1 MKWHFCCFL
10 IQYPHLLGLKMAS
23 KLIYVDSKKI
33 FRSLPDPNFSE
44 GFSWLLRKNWY
55 VQTLWRHLEL
65 WPCFRR
71 ILGKKVYVWYW
82 SGFMQGSKENKQLM
96 RQKKVYIQC
105 SNVCIMGLKLYWS
118 RIWCCGRS
126 AGISNILVGSTVSS
140 RTRWVSCP
148 LVLVRVLVHLHFNL
162 VLAPFQV
169 G

>member
-96 RQKKVYIQC
+96 RQKSLHTMQQC
-105 SNVCIMGLKLYWS
+105 MHNGAETFLKLHLM
-118 RIWCCGRS
+118 
-126 AGISNILVGSTVSS
+126 LVKE
-140 RTRWVSCP
+140 CK
-148 LVLVRVLVHLHFNL
+148 NL
-162 VLAPFQV
+162 N
-169 G
+169 

>member
-1 MKWHFCCFL
+1 MKIIFL
-10 IQYPHLLGLKMAS
+10 LLSYSVSSSIRVKNGIEMNS
-23 KLIYVDSKKI
+23 S
-33 FRSLPDPNFSE
+33 R
-44 GFSWLLRKNWY
+44 LLRKNWY
-55 VQTLWRHLEL
+55 VQTLSRHLAL

-71 ILGKKVYVWYW
+71 ILGEKVYVWYW

-162 VLAPFQV
+162 VSSVLAQFQI